1 MFDNFSKDVELWN
14 LVKKGNKLAF
24 TLLYRRYV
32 QLVFSEVTKRIDN
45 TTDAQD
51 ITQEVFLSLWEKR
64 ESIEIESRL
73 YSFLYGIIQ
82 NKIFNYFRRKKI
94 SAKHLDAWDKITED
108 IPTQTS
114 TFIDTAILSKM
125 ELSITEEQN
134 KLPERMKMVYE
145 LRYIKKMSVD
155 YISQNLNISPN
166 TVRNQLKEVRKRFSM
181 AIKREFCLLAI
192 ASEVYQIVNCFFLN
206 SQI

>member
-1 MFDNFSKDVELWN
+1 MFDNFSKDDELWD

-51 ITQEVFLSLWEKR
+51 ITQEIFLSLWEKR
-64 ESIEIESRL
+64 GSIEIESRL

-94 SAKHLDAWDKITED
+94 SAKHLDAWDKITGD
-108 IPTQTS
+108 IPVPASAYTG
-114 TFIDTAILSKM
+114 TAILSKM

-134 KLPERMKMVYE
+134 KLPDRMKTVYE

-166 TVRNQLKEVRKRFSM
+166 TVRNQLKEVRRRFSL
-181 AIKREFCLLAI
+181 AIKKEFCLLAV
-192 ASEVYQIVNCFFLN
+192 APEVYQIVNCIFLN